1 MLTGCSAPALTDEAE
16 TLPALEP
23 AALGDPPPEANRTFE
38 TSVCG
43 AGKIA
48 YVGVPEDLLAAAKQC
63 LSERGYARTTVR
75 DIVAVSGSNLAAI
88 NYHFRSKDAL
98 LAQAMIET
106 TGDAVAE
113 VLKAFPDDSQEWF
126 ETFWAQLIESFRA
139 NPMVWRANVE
149 TLAQAPHLPDIRA
162 RLAEG
167 QALAQRELG
176 RRLPHQDEAGAQV
189 LLTLLI
195 GLLVRWQIDP
205 DNAPTAHDLAAGI
218 RSVAD
223 AAAG

>member
-1 MLTGCSAPALTDEAE
+1 M
-16 TLPALEP
+16 
-23 AALGDPPPEANRTFE
+23 
-38 TSVCG
+38 
-43 AGKIA
+43 
-48 YVGVPEDLLAAAKQC
+48 GVPEDLLAAAKQC

-98 LAQAMIET
+98 LTQAMIEA
-106 TGDAVAE
+106 TGEAVAE
-113 VLKAFPDDSQEWF
+113 VLKAFPDDSKEWF
-126 ETFWAQLIESFRA
+126 EAFWAELIESFRV

-149 TLAQAPHLPDIRA
+149 TLAQAPHLPEVRA
-162 RLAEG
+162 RLTEG
-167 QALAQRELG
+167 QALARRELG
-176 RRLPHQDEAGAQV
+176 RRLPRQDEAGAQV

-205 DNAPTAHDLAAGI
+205 DNAPTAHDLAAGL
-218 RSVAD
+218 RSVAE

>member
-1 MLTGCSAPALTDEAE
+1 M
-16 TLPALEP
+16 
-23 AALGDPPPEANRTFE
+23 
-38 TSVCG
+38 
-43 AGKIA
+43 
-48 YVGVPEDLLAAAKQC
+48 GVPEDLLAAAKQC

-98 LAQAMIET
+98 LTQAMIEV
-106 TGDAVAE
+106 TGEAVAE
-113 VLKAFPDDSQEWF
+113 ILKAFPDDTQEWF
-126 ETFWAQLIESFRA
+126 EAFWVELIESFRT
-139 NPMVWRANVE
+139 NPTVWRANVE
-149 TLAQAPHLPDIRA
+149 TLAQAPHLPDVRA

-176 RRLPHQDEAGAQV
+176 RRMPRQDEAGAQV

-195 GLLVRWQIDP
+195 GLLVQWQIAP
-205 DNAPTAHDLAAGI
+205 DSAPTSHDLAAGI
-218 RSVAD
+218 RSLAV

>member
-1 MLTGCSAPALTDEAE
+1 M
-16 TLPALEP
+16 
-23 AALGDPPPEANRTFE
+23 
-38 TSVCG
+38 
-43 AGKIA
+43 
-48 YVGVPEDLLAAAKQC
+48 GVPEDLLAAAKQC

-98 LAQAMIET
+98 LTQAMIEVT
-106 TGDAVAE
+106 REAIDE

-126 ETFWAQLIESFRA
+126 EAFWAELIESFRA
-139 NPMVWRANVE
+139 NPMVWRTNVE
-149 TLAQAPHLPDIRA
+149 TLAQASHLPEVRA

-167 QALAQRELG
+167 QALAQHELG
-176 RRLPHQDEAGAQV
+176 KRLPGQGAAGAQV
-189 LLTLLI
+189 LLTLVI

-218 RSVAD
+218 RSV
-223 AAAG
+223 